1 MILVL
6 EGTGWKP
13 SSLDSRVPG
22 ERAPLA
28 RSRSRGGLHS
38 DQSARARPQPE
49 RGRLSRVGSVPF
61 GLSRFRRRPQAGS
74 RLSRE
79 ARTLV
84 TMWQSY
90 IPRAGTH
97 AVPSRRLRP
106 SAPDRVWGGFA
117 AQWPAPSPV
126 ARVHSISYQK
136 HCQLP
141 FRIPTRNDHLTM
153 YTMHLTT
160 ALSTLH
166 YTSMVHYLS
175 LRPLSETFV
184 FNTALQTFRKPAVQ
198 YSSTAPPE
206 HAKTNPAARCRG
218 NRVGVSSR

>member
-1 MILVL
+1 MQF
-6 EGTGWKP
+6 P
-13 SSLDSRVPG
+13 AAD
-22 ERAPLA
+22 
-28 RSRSRGGLHS
+28 
-38 DQSARARPQPE
+38 
-49 RGRLSRVGSVPF
+49 SVPLHPIASGA
-61 GLSRFRRRPQAGS
+61 GLQRSGP
-74 RLSRE
+74 
-79 ARTLV
+79 
-84 TMWQSY
+84 
-90 IPRAGTH
+90 
-97 AVPSRRLRP
+97 LRP
-106 SAPDRVWGGFA
+106 RS
-117 AQWPAPSPV
+117 PASTRLV
-126 ARVHSISYQK
+126 SYQK